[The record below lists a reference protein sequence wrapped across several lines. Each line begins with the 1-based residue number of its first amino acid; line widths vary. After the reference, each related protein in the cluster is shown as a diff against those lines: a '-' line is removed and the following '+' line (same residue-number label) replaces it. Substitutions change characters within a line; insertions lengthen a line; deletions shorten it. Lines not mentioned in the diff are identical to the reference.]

1 MTPPHVHPA
10 AADRHT
16 IEVAMTFDGVLTPE
30 SASFA
35 GQAGHSHS
43 LAYQNTPERLL
54 NRFLSQRPQGS
65 PPVGK
70 LELTAPTVNGS
81 TVGRWGVVA
90 IRSGP
95 TVPM

>member
-1 MTPPHVHPA
+1 MTPEHVHPA
-10 AADRHT
+10 AADQDT
-16 IEVAMTFDGVLTPE
+16 IEAAMTFDSVLTPE

-35 GQAGHSHS
+35 GQAGLSHS

-54 NRFLSQRPQGS
+54 NRFRSQRPQGS

-70 LELTAPTVNGS
+70 LELPTPTVNRS
-81 TVGRWGVVA
+81 TAGLWGVVA

-95 TVPM
+95 T